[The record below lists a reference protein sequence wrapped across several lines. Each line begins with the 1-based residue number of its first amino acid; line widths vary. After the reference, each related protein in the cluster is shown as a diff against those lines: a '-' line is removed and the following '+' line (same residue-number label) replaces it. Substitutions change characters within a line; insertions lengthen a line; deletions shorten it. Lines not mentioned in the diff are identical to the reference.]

1 MTRVESVIQVEGLVK
16 SYADFRA
23 IDGISFEV
31 RSGET
36 VGLLGPNG
44 AGKTSTMRVLA
55 GLSPWDE
62 GRVRVCDLDA
72 ATQGRN
78 IRQIMGVVTQHDG
91 LDGEVTVRQNL
102 ELFAYLSG
110 VSRQRAHARADEVLA
125 FFSLTARADDEVDDL
140 SGGMKRR
147 LAIARALMI
156 EPQVI
161 VLDEP
166 TTGLD
171 PHSRAQ
177 VWEKLAQLKSD
188 GVTVLMSTHYMDE
201 AAILCDR
208 IAIMD
213 RGRIL
218 ALAPPHELIERYAG
232 DDVVEI
238 RLDVKDRQR
247 VRDALTAAGIAW
259 RELGAMFRVLDA
271 DPDLSALQNV
281 PGLRIERRSANL
293 EDVFLRLTGKELDN
307 D

>member
-1 MTRVESVIQVEGLVK
+1 MNEHDSVIRVNGLVK
-16 SYADFRA
+16 RYADLCA
-23 IDGISFEV
+23 IDGISFAV
-31 RSGET
+31 QGGET

-55 GLSPWDE
+55 GLSPWDQ
-62 GRVRVCDLDA
+62 GQVSVAGLDA
-72 ATQGRN
+72 ATEGRR

-91 LDGEVTVRQNL
+91 LDNELNVTQNL
-102 ELFAYLSG
+102 ELFGYLAG
-110 VSRQRAHARADEVLA
+110 VSRTAARRRAREVLE
-125 FFSLTARADDEVDDL
+125 FFSLTGRATDDVEDL

-156 EPQVI
+156 DPEVI

-177 VWEKLAQLKSD
+177 VWEKLAQLKSA

-213 RGRIL
+213 HGRIL
-218 ALAPPHELIERYAG
+218 ALAPPHALIERYAG
-232 DDVVEI
+232 GQVVEI
-238 RLDVKDRQR
+238 RLDGAERQIL
-247 VRDALTAAGIAW
+247 RDALRASGVKW
-259 RELGAMFRVLDA
+259 RELGALFRVLDG
-271 DPDLSALQNV
+271 DTDLTALQELAGV
-281 PGLRIERRSANL
+281 RIERRAANL
-293 EDVFLRLTGKELDN
+293 EDVFLRLTGKELD
-307 D
+307 DE

>member
-1 MTRVESVIQVEGLVK
+1 MGSKRMIKVEGLVK
-16 SYADFRA
+16 HYGEFRA
-23 IDGISFEV
+23 IDAISFEV
-31 RSGET
+31 HSGET

-55 GLSPWDE
+55 GLSPWQS
-62 GRVRVCDLDA
+62 GQVHVAGLDA
-72 ATQGRN
+72 ATQGRR
-78 IRQIMGVVTQHDG
+78 IRQLMGVVTQHDG
-91 LDGEVTVRQNL
+91 LDVELNVRQNL
-102 ELFAYLSG
+102 ELFAYLAG
-110 VSRQRAHARADEVLA
+110 VSRDRARTRAHEVLD
-125 FFSLTARADDEVDDL
+125 FFSLSARAEAEVDDL

-156 EPQVI
+156 DPQVI

-171 PHSRAQ
+171 PHSRSQ
-177 VWEKLAQLKSD
+177 VWEKLAQLKSE

-218 ALAPPHELIERYAG
+218 ALAPPHQLVERYAG
-232 DDVVEI
+232 GTVTEL
-238 RLDVKDRQR
+238 RLDGAERQT
-247 VRDALTAAGIAW
+247 VREALLAAGMDW

-271 DPDLSALQNV
+271 EPDLAVLEAL
-281 PGLRIERRSANL
+281 PGIRIERRAANL
-293 EDVFLRLTGKELDN
+293 EDVFLRLTGKELD
-307 D
+307 DV

>member
-62 GRVRVCDLDA
+62 GRVHVCDLDA

-110 VSRQRAHARADEVLA
+110 VSRQRAHVRADEVLA

-271 DPDLSALQNV
+271 DPDLSALQPV

>member
-16 SYADFRA
+16 SYAGFRA

-62 GRVRVCDLDA
+62 GRVHVCDLDA

-110 VSRQRAHARADEVLA
+110 VSRQRAHVRADEVLA

>member
-62 GRVRVCDLDA
+62 GRVHVCDLDA

-110 VSRQRAHARADEVLA
+110 VSRQRAHVRADEVLA